1 MKGKVPAT
9 VIAVTAERVYTQCP
23 KALIRSK
30 LWDPT
35 RHVAKSAL
43 PSSGEMLEALKAGFD
58 GAAWDEKYD
67 AAVKKT
73 LY

>member
-1 MKGKVPAT
+1 MSNV
-9 VIAVTAERVYTQCP
+9 VTTEAERVYTQCP

-35 RHVAKSAL
+35 MHVPKSDL
-43 PSSGEMLEALKAGFD
+43 PTSGEMLEALKAGFD
-58 GAAWDEKYD
+58 GARLDEKYD
-67 AAVKKT
+67 AGVQNT